1 MSLKAYLWGLK
12 FSTFLALAAW
22 GLIVFYVDPE
32 KSGLEGQ
39 AFFYSSLFLALAGF
53 FTLFFTLV
61 RKKVVDEEEQLFHV
75 GMSLR
80 QGLLLALLAVILLMM
95 QHFRVLVW
103 WDGLL
108 VVAGTLLAELYFLS
122 R

>member
-1 MSLKAYLWGLK
+1 MSLRAYLWGLK
-12 FSTFLALAAW
+12 LSTFLALIGW

-32 KSGLEGQ
+32 RSGLAGQ
-39 AFFYSSLFLALAGF
+39 ALFYASLFLVLTGIFATF
-53 FTLFFTLV
+53 LV
-61 RKKVVDEEEQLFHV
+61 LIRKQKVEGEEQLFHI

-80 QGLLLALLAVILLMM
+80 QGLFLALLAIILLLM
-95 QHFRVLVW
+95 QHFRVLIW

-108 VVAGTLLAELYFLS
+108 VVAGVLLLELYFLS

>member
-12 FSTFLALAAW
+12 FSTFLALLAW

-32 KSGLEGQ
+32 KSGLTGQ
-39 AFFYSSLFLALAGF
+39 ALFYASLFLALAGIF
-53 FTLFFTLV
+53 ALFFTLI
-61 RKKVVDEEEQLFHV
+61 RRRTKDGEEQLFHV

-80 QGLLLALLAVILLMM
+80 QGLLLAALAIVILAM
-95 QHFRVLVW
+95 QHFRVLIW

-108 VVAGTLLAELYFLS
+108 VLAGVLLAELYFLS